1 MKRLATLAVASLMTL
16 GLVACQKDE
25 TPAVVAPP
33 SDPAATIE
41 RSAADLR
48 AGDLLAV
55 VRTALPPNHYER
67 VRTEWRE
74 RVVNDPPSE
83 EDKAQFA
90 ETMAK
95 LTAPDAETALY
106 AEFEPQLAAMEAEM
120 AAQLPLMVGMGR
132 GFAMQTV
139 QQSEQLTA
147 EQKKQAGELVD
158 ALATWLQ
165 GVNFFDRE
173 IAKQAVAKIVAT
185 ARELNLQ
192 TLDQLQALEFEQAMQ
207 KGGIAL
213 RGMFDVLA
221 LYGLKIDE
229 SLASVDAEVLT
240 QEGDAAR
247 VKVAYQVFGKPLTVE
262 TEMVRLED
270 RWYGKDALVELDK
283 AAQAQVAG
291 PATDAAPAEDV
302 DAAED
307 QAEPEVAE

>member
-1 MKRLATLAVASLMTL
+1 MKRLASLAVASLITL

-25 TPAVVAPP
+25 TPAAVAPP

-55 VRTALPPNHYER
+55 VRTTVPPNHYDR
-67 VRTEWRE
+67 MRTEWKQ
-74 RVVNDPPSE
+74 RVINDPPSE
-83 EDKAQFA
+83 EEKAQFA

-95 LTAPDAETALY
+95 LTAPDAEAALY

-147 EQKKQAGELVD
+147 DQKKQAGELVD

-173 IAKQAVAKIVAT
+173 IAKQAIAKTVAT

-192 TLDQLQALEFEQAMQ
+192 TLDQVQALEFEQALQ
-207 KGGIAL
+207 KGGVAL
-213 RGMFDVLA
+213 RGLFDVLA

-229 SLASVDAEVLT
+229 TLSSVDAQVLT

-247 VKVAYQVFGKPLTVE
+247 VKVAYQVFGKPLEVE
-262 TEMVRLED
+262 TDMVRVED

-283 AAQAQVAG
+283 AAQA
-291 PATDAAPAEDV
+291 PAADTAAQGEDMDAVEDEAEV
-302 DAAED
+302 D
-307 QAEPEVAE
+307 VAE